1 MVPSAY
7 SVWIVFNGVGAFVG
21 ALSWTVAP
29 IYFVTVVGMNP
40 LELVLVGTVMEVSYF
55 LSEVPTGALADA
67 YSRKLSIVIG
77 TLITSAAVL
86 VVGLVPEVLVIL
98 CAWAG
103 WGLGAAFEEGALQ
116 AWLADEIGQEGLS
129 KAFFAGGRAE
139 FAGGLVGICTSVALA
154 SIDLRLPI
162 IVAGGIGLA
171 LGLWLLFRMPET
183 GYVRGSGEARS
194 WRAVGRTA
202 AVAVRLVRGRP
213 VLLTLLAISAFTGMW
228 SEGIDR
234 LWQAHVLELGIPQ
247 LGNFE
252 PIIWFG
258 IIGVAGKVLS
268 YGAYEVAERRLG
280 LTEPLAAA
288 RALLVLAAILAA
300 STLGF
305 ALAGT
310 FAVAVVA
317 FLILGVARSL
327 QGPIWMTWL
336 NKNVEDSSVRATV
349 ISIMGQGDAVGQFAG
364 GPAIGAVSTLSS
376 LRAGLTFAG
385 VALAPAMG
393 LYAHA
398 IRRGGRETVLDE
410 AATAA
415 VESRHGE
422 A

>member
-7 SVWIVFNGVGAFVG
+7 SVWIVFRGVGSFVG

-40 LELVLVGTVMEVSYF
+40 LELVLVGTVMEISYF

-86 VVGLVPEVLVIL
+86 VVGLVPEALVIL
-98 CAWAG
+98 CAWVG
-103 WGLGAAFEEGALQ
+103 WGVGAAFEEGALE
-116 AWLADEIGQEGLS
+116 AWLADEVGQERLS
-129 KAFFAGGRAE
+129 KAFFAGGRAG

-154 SIDLRLPI
+154 SIDLQLPI
-162 IVAGGIGLA
+162 VVAGVIGLA
-171 LGLWLLFRMPET
+171 LGLWLLVGMPET
-183 GYVRGSGEARS
+183 GYVRAPQEARS

-202 AVAVRLVRGRP
+202 VAAMRLVRGRP

-234 LWQAHVLELGIPQ
+234 LWQAHVIELGIPQ
-247 LGNFE
+247 PGNLE
-252 PIIWFG
+252 PIVWFG
-258 IIGVAGKVLS
+258 IIGVAGRVLG
-268 YGAYEVAERRLG
+268 YGAYEVAERRLE
-280 LTEPLAAA
+280 LVQPLAAA
-288 RALLVLAAILAA
+288 RALLVLAAILVA
-300 STLGF
+300 STIAF

-310 FAVAVVA
+310 FGVAVGA
-317 FLILGVARSL
+317 FLVLGVARAL

-336 NKNVEDSSVRATV
+336 IENVEDSSVRATV

-364 GPAIGAVSTLSS
+364 GPAIGAVSTVSS
-376 LRAGLTFAG
+376 LRAGLTVAG
-385 VALAPAMG
+385 VALAPAVG

-398 IRRGGRETVLDE
+398 IRRGGRETMLDE
-410 AATAA
+410 AAAA
-415 VESRHGE
+415 LGSGTLEG
-422 A
+422 